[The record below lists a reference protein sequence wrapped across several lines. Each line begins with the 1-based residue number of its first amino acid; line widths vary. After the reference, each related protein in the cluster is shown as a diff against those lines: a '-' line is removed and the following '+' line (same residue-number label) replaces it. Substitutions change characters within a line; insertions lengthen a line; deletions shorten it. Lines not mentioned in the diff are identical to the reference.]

1 MPSKTWSTG
10 RPKKHDYE
18 ECFTNPNGSVTCV
31 GAQKERQKKAKA
43 KAKAKKIRKEGGKSG
58 RTKKGESTKEKKK
71 QTAKEYKDEL
81 GKTIKE
87 MTKEEKR
94 IYNKLE
100 RSRKTEFRRNNQC
113 PCNGFSFYLRRK
125 TSSA

>member
-18 ECFTNPNGSVTCV
+18 ECYTNPNGSVTCV

-58 RTKKGESTKEKKK
+58 RTKKGESTKEKQK
-71 QTAKEYKDEL
+71 QTAKQYKDEL

-94 IYNKLE
+94 IYNNLAKAE
-100 RSRKTEFRRNNQC
+100 SRA
-113 PCNGFSFYLRRK
+113 RK
-125 TSSA
+125 GKN